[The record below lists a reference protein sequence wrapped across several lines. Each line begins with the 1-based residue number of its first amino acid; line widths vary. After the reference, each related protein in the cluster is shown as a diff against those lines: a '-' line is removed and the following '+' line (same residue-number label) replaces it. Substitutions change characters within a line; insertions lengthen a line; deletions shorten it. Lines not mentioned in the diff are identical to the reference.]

1 MKLLLANQSTAA
13 KRRVFFFCVAA
24 ADGLTPVTGENGGQ
38 PQISTDGGGWTD
50 TGIGV
55 LVELSLGYYYAEL
68 TQSAVNTTGRVIC
81 TRYKSANTAETLG
94 TTVQVVAFD
103 PDAITNLG
111 LTNLDTTVSS
121 RAAATTALDNTVWTD
136 TKAGYIDQAISGTA
150 PASTALSNATWTN
163 TKAGYLDVA
172 VSSAVAPTAGAVAD
186 AVWDEA
192 AAGHVAAGSMGILMS
207 GAEPYA
213 DPGLNTLTNPDIA
226 RPRLSTNKTAAIT
239 GASAVGVITIA
250 STTGY
255 YAGTKGWVSKGG
267 QPGVNIVISQ
277 VVDGTTL
284 QCRLD
289 LPYISGG
296 SDLSLYNAGT
306 LTVPSQIVPRV

>member
-1 MKLLLANQSTAA
+1 VKLLLANQSTAA

-38 PQISTDGGGWTD
+38 PQISTDGGSWTN

-68 TQSAVNTTGRVIC
+68 TQSAVDTTGRVIC

-103 PDAITNLG
+103 PDAIANLG
-111 LTNLDTTVSS
+111 LTDLDATVSS
-121 RAAATTALDNTVWTD
+121 RAAATTALDNTV
-136 TKAGYIDQAISGTA
+136 
-150 PASTALSNATWTN
+150 WTN

-207 GAEPYA
+207 GTEPYA
-213 DPGLNTLTNPDIA
+213 DPRLNTLTNPDIA
-226 RPRLSTNKTAAIT
+226 RPRLSTDKTAAIT

-267 QPGVNIVISQ
+267 QPGANIVISQ

-296 SDLSLYNAGT
+296 SDLSLYNGGT